1 MQIRTKLTFIY
12 VAITASLL
20 LGAFIMIFF
29 MYRETRSNKF
39 STSLKNRALTTANL
53 YFKINEIDSNLL
65 HVINQNNEDLYDLEK
80 ISIFDTN
87 NQLVFDSKK
96 SIFPDAQTNFNNLKE
111 NDSFL
116 IEKNEIVI
124 LGFNYKNKTTTYSV
138 LALARDTYG
147 LRNYENLKKILTI
160 VFFIISSLLAFT
172 GWWFTK
178 RIMRPISNIMNQV
191 DDISPSNLSSRL
203 EILKSEDELGRLVK
217 TFNEML
223 ARVENA
229 FKIQK
234 TFTSNAAHELKNPL
248 TIITS
253 QLEVSLLKERS
264 IEEYKTICES
274 ILEDIKRLNETTNQL
289 FLITKLSNVSF
300 HNSNVRLR
308 IDELIWDV
316 RSEILHQDPKAK
328 IDIDLSNLPDKDDLL
343 YFDLNETLMKT
354 CLTNLIL
361 NGLKFSE
368 SNSILINLMLC
379 SGKIKINFINDG
391 LLIPDEDVPFL
402 FEPFYRSRQS
412 LSIKG
417 FGIGLS
423 IVKQITSL
431 YEIDINY
438 SKNENSL
445 NQFQLVFPC

>member
-20 LGAFIMIFF
+20 LGAFVMIFF

-39 STSLKNRALTTANL
+39 NTSLKNRALTTANL

-65 HVINQNNEDLYDLEK
+65 HEINQNNKDLYDLEK

-96 SIFPDAQTNFNNLKE
+96 SIFPDAQTYFNNLKD
-111 NDSFL
+111 NDSFI

-124 LGFNYKNKTTTYSV
+124 LGFTYKNKSTTYNV

-191 DDISPSNLSSRL
+191 DDISPQNLSSRL
-203 EILKSEDELGRLVK
+203 ESLKSEDELGRLVK
-217 TFNEML
+217 TFNAML

-289 FLITKLSNVSF
+289 FLITKLSNAAF
-300 HNSNVRLR
+300 HNTNVRLR

-316 RSEILHQDPKAK
+316 RAEILHQDPKAK

-343 YFDLNETLMKT
+343 YFELNETLMKT

-368 SNSILINLMLC
+368 NNSILINLMFC

-391 LLIPDEDVPFL
+391 LLVPVEDVPFL

-412 LSIKG
+412 LAIKG
-417 FGIGLS
+417 FGVGLS
-423 IVKQITSL
+423 IVQQITSL
-431 YEIDINY
+431 YEIEINY
-438 SKNENSL
+438 SKNEDAL
-445 NQFQLVFPC
+445 NQFQLVFP